1 MRGGEQLDTGA
12 MGIFAGLVKGGIRPS
27 LDAWDGSDS
36 SEGIRQALGF
46 IRGDTGRMEGIHQT
60 QTDASVR
67 R

>member
-1 MRGGEQLDTGA
+1 MRGGEQLETSA

-27 LDAWDGSDS
+27 FYAWDGSDS
-36 SEGIRQALGF
+36 SEGIRQASGF
-46 IRGDTGRMEGIHQT
+46 IRGETGRMEGMRQT